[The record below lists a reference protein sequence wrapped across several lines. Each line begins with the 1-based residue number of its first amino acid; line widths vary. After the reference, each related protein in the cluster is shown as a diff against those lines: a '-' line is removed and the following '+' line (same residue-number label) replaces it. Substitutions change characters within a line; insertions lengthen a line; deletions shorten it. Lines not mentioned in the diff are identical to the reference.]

1 MLFGSIEAR
10 DDEVTCAVGDGQTNI
25 KDKVEIP
32 LTTSGETIKSIVNYF
47 KNFKDLKAIGV
58 SSFGPIELRTY
69 SPKYGYIT
77 DTSRTGWANFNLLGT
92 LQNYLHVP
100 MSFTTDVNS
109 AAYGEYID
117 SILQDKPILS
127 LAYITFGKGVGAG
140 IINDGEFIG
149 YNGSPEIGHII
160 PKRHPN
166 DLTFKGICP
175 YQGDCLEGLVSEPAI
190 LARTGKSYKEIS
202 MFDPIWDIIAY
213 YIAQS
218 TIQATLITRPKKIIL
233 GGKII
238 NEVEL
243 DKVRQ
248 QFKLLFN
255 DYIDVG
261 DLTEYIQMPSHS
273 SRKLAIIG
281 NLSLAKKKFYSEE
294 VPSK

>member
-10 DDEVTCAVGDGQTNI
+10 DDEVTCAVGDGQINI
-25 KDKVEIP
+25 KDKIEIP
-32 LTTSGETIKSIVNYF
+32 LTKPEQTLKSIVEYF
-47 KNFKDLKAIGV
+47 KNFNEVKAIGV

-69 SPKYGYIT
+69 SPKYGYII
-77 DTSRTGWANFNLLGT
+77 DTSRKGWSNFNLLGT

-117 SILQDKPILS
+117 SILQDNPVLS

-140 IINDGEFIG
+140 IIDNGEFIG

-160 PKRHPN
+160 PKRHPD
-166 DLTFKGICP
+166 DLVFKGVCP

-190 LARTGKSYKEIS
+190 QARMGKSYKEIS
-202 MFDPIWDIIAY
+202 MFDPMWDIVAY
-213 YIAQS
+213 YIAQA

-238 NEVEL
+238 NEVEIK
-243 DKVRQ
+243 KVRA
-248 QFKLLFN
+248 QFEKLFN
-255 DYIDVG
+255 GYIDVG
-261 DLTEYIQMPSHS
+261 SLENYIQMPSHS
-273 SRKLAIIG
+273 NRKLAIIG
-281 NLSLAKKKFYSEE
+281 NLSLAKKKIYTEE
-294 VPSK
+294 TFN